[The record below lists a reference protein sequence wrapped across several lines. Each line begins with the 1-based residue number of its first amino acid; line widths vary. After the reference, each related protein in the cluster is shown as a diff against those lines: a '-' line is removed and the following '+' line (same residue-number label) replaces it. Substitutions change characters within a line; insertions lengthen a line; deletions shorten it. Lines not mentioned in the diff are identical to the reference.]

1 MLGKK
6 IQQLRKD
13 NGMSQEELASK
24 LTISRQAIS
33 KWELGESMPDTN
45 NVVQLSKLFGVSTD
59 YLLHDDFEDEVTK
72 TNDNQS
78 EESMIDHT
86 NKKGVLSSSKQNSFI
101 RLIKKPAVWILTPIL
116 IIIVTLAILFF
127 TRTIYIEI
135 YSDPTISEEND
146 VFSFDAGRI
155 FYLLNEMGVSFRIDG
170 NNKIFVPENKVDEVN
185 AYLKHRGIITYSG
198 TDHADLLYE
207 RQLAEDI
214 RTMISQSE
222 SIDDA
227 LVVINNG
234 SVSVIIMLSNEERL
248 SEAEIVSIY
257 EIIGSTVPQYT
268 YIEIS
273 DSNLNFYTIND
284 VNME

>member
-1 MLGKK
+1 M
-6 IQQLRKD
+6 
-13 NGMSQEELASK
+13 
-24 LTISRQAIS
+24 
-33 KWELGESMPDTN
+33 
-45 NVVQLSKLFGVSTD
+45 
-59 YLLHDDFEDEVTK
+59 
-72 TNDNQS
+72 
-78 EESMIDHT
+78 
-86 NKKGVLSSSKQNSFI
+86 
-101 RLIKKPAVWILTPIL
+101 
-116 IIIVTLAILFF
+116 
-127 TRTIYIEI
+127 
-135 YSDPTISEEND
+135 
-146 VFSFDAGRI
+146 
-155 FYLLNEMGVSFRIDG
+155 
-170 NNKIFVPENKVDEVN
+170 
-185 AYLKHRGIITYSG
+185 KHRGIITYSG

-214 RTMISQSE
+214 RTMISQAV

-284 VNME
+284 VCME